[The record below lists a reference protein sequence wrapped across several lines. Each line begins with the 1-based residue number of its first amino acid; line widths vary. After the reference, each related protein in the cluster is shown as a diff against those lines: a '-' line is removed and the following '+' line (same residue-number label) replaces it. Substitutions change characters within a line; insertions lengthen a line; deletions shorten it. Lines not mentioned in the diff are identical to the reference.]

1 MYSPCP
7 LCELVFFGSVF
18 SVRTRS
24 FFLGSPA
31 TFYVIILSNG
41 KKRVKAMFE
50 MPETITYALPE
61 RIGNTDLFVG
71 RKKEFDYY
79 LGDWYYYLVN
89 NMAQSQ
95 AIVARRKK
103 GKTAFLQRLFNILWS
118 CSESKVIPF
127 YYAIQDRQI
136 TLASFS
142 KEFFAT
148 FASHYLSFLT
158 RNKDWVLSPLN
169 YMEMKKYITQYP
181 DLYKKSISIDEFEKT
196 GNWDLMWSVARRTPF
211 DIAVSTG
218 VKVVQIIDEFQNI
231 NAYIV
236 NERGKTI
243 DSMSGAYRDL
253 AERKEAPLIVS
264 GSEVHRL
271 LEILCRL
278 TAGFAENVLENLP
291 EEEAKEAVWKYA
303 QATDTRIDE
312 HAVEKIWNLTQGDP
326 LYLKALFLTR
336 YNDTQD
342 YTNEDNIVATYTQEI
357 TRGEI
362 YGIWGEYIAAFFL
375 EANERDAKRIMLYL
389 FQAGEERTRAQII
402 KDLKLDM
409 TDDELETKLQKLIK
423 ADLIS
428 QGETN
433 FDYKIEKDKTY
444 ELVFRRL
451 FQEEIDNCIPDIR
464 KELRQEMDGN
474 AKL

>member
-1 MYSPCP
+1 M
-7 LCELVFFGSVF
+7 
-18 SVRTRS
+18 
-24 FFLGSPA
+24 
-31 TFYVIILSNG
+31 
-41 KKRVKAMFE
+41 
-50 MPETITYALPE
+50 
-61 RIGNTDLFVG
+61 
-71 RKKEFDYY
+71 
-79 LGDWYYYLVN
+79 
-89 NMAQSQ
+89 
-95 AIVARRKK
+95 
-103 GKTAFLQRLFNILWS
+103 
-118 CSESKVIPF
+118 
-127 YYAIQDRQI
+127 
-136 TLASFS
+136 
-142 KEFFAT
+142 
-148 FASHYLSFLT
+148 
-158 RNKDWVLSPLN
+158 
-169 YMEMKKYITQYP
+169 
-181 DLYKKSISIDEFEKT
+181 
-196 GNWDLMWSVARRTPF
+196 
-211 DIAVSTG
+211 
-218 VKVVQIIDEFQNI
+218 
-231 NAYIV
+231 
-236 NERGKTI
+236 
-243 DSMSGAYRDL
+243 
-253 AERKEAPLIVS
+253 
-264 GSEVHRL
+264 
-271 LEILCRL
+271 
-278 TAGFAENVLENLP
+278 
-291 EEEAKEAVWKYA
+291 
-303 QATDTRIDE
+303 
-312 HAVEKIWNLTQGDP
+312 
-326 LYLKALFLTR
+326 YLKALFLTR